1 MVFQRWR
8 SAEMLAVSLLGLLTF
23 NAHPSTAAAAAPTAT
38 ELTVRVRMS
47 DGSVKRV
54 QAQARDTVE
63 DVCERLGCEP
73 EAGVAIEED
82 PEAAVEVSS
91 TLKELSVGHGGWLY
105 MLRDP
110 DDPGADTAA
119 AIRRMKEARTRAVKG
134 GGVKEVKTLKALQ
147 QELKAAKGML
157 VVVDFYADW
166 CGPCKQIAP
175 VYKEMAKEF
184 PKAVLLKVNVDTN
197 KETAQKYAVQSMPTF
212 VMIKNGK
219 KVDELKGAGEDALR
233 QAISRNA

>member
-1 MVFQRWR
+1 MVFLRWR
-8 SAEMLAVSLLGLLTF
+8 SAEMLAVSVLGLLTF

-119 AIRRMKEARTRAVKG
+119 AIRRMKEARTRAIKG

-147 QELKAAKGML
+147 QELK
-157 VVVDFYADW
+157 
-166 CGPCKQIAP
+166 
-175 VYKEMAKEF
+175 
-184 PKAVLLKVNVDTN
+184 
-197 KETAQKYAVQSMPTF
+197 
-212 VMIKNGK
+212 
-219 KVDELKGAGEDALR
+219 
-233 QAISRNA
+233 

>member
-1 MVFQRWR
+1 MYPVRLIACVTPAPSPCTNVAVGMRGRGRRCDRGRPRRGSGSLFH
-8 SAEMLAVSLLGLLTF
+8 AEGAVGGARRLAL
-23 NAHPSTAAAAAPTAT
+23 H
-38 ELTVRVRMS
+38 
-47 DGSVKRV
+47 
-54 QAQARDTVE
+54 AQ
-63 DVCERLGCEP
+63 
-73 EAGVAIEED
+73 
-82 PEAAVEVSS
+82 
-91 TLKELSVGHGGWLY
+91 
-105 MLRDP
+105 DP
-110 DDPGADTAA
+110 DDAGVDTAA

>member
-1 MVFQRWR
+1 MVFLRWR
-8 SAEMLAVSLLGLLTF
+8 SAEMLAVSILGLLTF

-105 MLRDP
+105 MLRCAKKTRTIP
-110 DDPGADTAA
+110 RFSFHPFSQWSAGVMSLAAPPCPARKTHGSTYRTICIPIVPSVYLLYHLCVPRPHPPRVATLSPGSCQQPELQPRASNTQRGK
-119 AIRRMKEARTRAVKG
+119 RRRTLLSDIFCG
-134 GGVKEVKTLKALQ
+134 CHP
-147 QELKAAKGML
+147 
-157 VVVDFYADW
+157 VD
-166 CGPCKQIAP
+166 
-175 VYKEMAKEF
+175 
-184 PKAVLLKVNVDTN
+184 
-197 KETAQKYAVQSMPTF
+197 
-212 VMIKNGK
+212 
-219 KVDELKGAGEDALR
+219 AGW
-233 QAISRNA
+233 